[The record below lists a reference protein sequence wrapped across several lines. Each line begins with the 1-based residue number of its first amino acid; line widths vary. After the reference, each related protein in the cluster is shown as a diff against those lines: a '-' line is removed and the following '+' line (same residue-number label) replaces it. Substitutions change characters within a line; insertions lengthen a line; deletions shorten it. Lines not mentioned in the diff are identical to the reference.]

1 MTFDDWYKTLISDEI
16 WHELLR
22 HYKPETIRKASEK
35 VFASLVA
42 DRLQDVRPMKENRK
56 HVYNILV
63 QNPGDKPKVDWT
75 IQALEKLKV
84 EKKEEQEWKPL
95 VGEERA
101 KKLQEW
107 LDKVRQ
113 VETQSAVPRL
123 TYSEIAKEG
132 GWDKKKDAPHPMTT
146 AMEAYNKER
155 KIAYYR
161 HCYDPITRDKLP
173 TWMPE
178 EQYNELFDKEA
189 VENKL
194 HPHWEILKEL

>member
-1 MTFDDWYKTLISDEI
+1 MVNFESFYQSLTSDEI
-16 WHELLR
+16 WFELLR

-95 VGEERA
+95 FGEERA
-101 KKLQEW
+101 KRLAEW
-107 LDKVRQ
+107 LDKVKG
-113 VETQSAVPRL
+113 VEMQSAVPRL

-132 GWDKKKDAPHPMTT
+132 GWERKKEAPYPITSPM
-146 AMEAYNKER
+146 EVYVKER
-155 KIAYYR
+155 HIEYIKQN
-161 HCYDPITRDKLP
+161 YDPRTAQPLP
-173 TWMPE
+173 TWIPE
-178 EQYNELFDKEA
+178 SDFN
-189 VENKL
+189 VEYDSRNMEGYTGL
-194 HPHWEILKEL
+194 